1 MTEPIQKPAVAAP
14 PEPPRDPRRLAVW
27 SALALLGAVFFW
39 NAWERDFWNPDEPRI
54 ALVAMT
60 MEKTGDWLVPQ
71 IDGEPHLDLPPL
83 AYWLP
88 GLAHRLSD
96 WDPRFIYRLPT
107 VLVALFGLWL
117 TYLAG
122 KKLFDGRVGFLAVV
136 IQASTYAYYRRAT
149 WLDDDLLFAV
159 CCQLALTCL
168 VLGARHEDSRRWS
181 LLGWVGLAGAALAKS
196 AFLAFG
202 LVSGCVVLFLFLESG
217 DLKSR
222 TFLQDIDRMV
232 RERRGEGLR
241 GIVLSYLMGK
251 LSPEKETEL
260 MEGMRAD
267 LHRLGVGLP
276 AGYDP
281 DKEKQSIFQAVHA
294 NFGTATCVVFN
305 RRGELAWYLQDPQ
318 DMDRQLSRKV
328 IERLLDE

>member
-1 MTEPIQKPAVAAP
+1 MG
-14 PEPPRDPRRLAVW
+14 R
-27 SALALLGAVFFW
+27 
-39 NAWERDFWNPDEPRI
+39 
-54 ALVAMT
+54 
-60 MEKTGDWLVPQ
+60 
-71 IDGEPHLDLPPL
+71 
-83 AYWLP
+83 
-88 GLAHRLSD
+88 
-96 WDPRFIYRLPT
+96 
-107 VLVALFGLWL
+107 
-117 TYLAG
+117 TYLNKADYQSAVDYSKG
-122 KKLFDGRVGFLAVV
+122 VISRRRSTPSYALYNINLFDGLRGVGDLEGMENLLETMVTEYPKR
-136 IQASTYAYYRRAT
+136 IPEWTGTEASWAEQTLGTATFWLGFVRYA
-149 WLDDDLLFAV
+149 
-159 CCQLALTCL
+159 
-168 VLGARHEDSRRWS
+168 LGDVD
-181 LLGWVGLAGAALAKS
+181 GALAYFRKS
-196 AFLAFG
+196 ERD
-202 LVSGCVVLFLFLESG
+202 LESAAAEALKAGRKPHQVLDIYLRFRTREYLLILNEFHGKVPAVDFNLGDQWVTEEKLTLKESRGDVVVAVFREPG